1 MNTALSLD
9 NSGGLRYSPIVPPT
23 LLTYLL
29 KGFIPVAVSGPFG
42 DFLFQ
47 QVQTPEAEVW
57 YSNYLLVKDSRI
69 NSISKLPKLELQ
81 FGLNNT
87 FTYHGKGLGDR
98 ELHDGSFNL
107 LYVPSVDNQLHL
119 QAGRIY
125 TTFDIHLSPK
135 LLSKLA
141 EYFPVLGTFLDK
153 IAKGEAALLCPLN
166 QVTTIEMTRIV
177 DEILKNR
184 YMGTVRE
191 FYTVTKVMELLIVVL
206 EKISNQPIIDRI
218 FFRKEEIE
226 KIYTAKDEL
235 LKNLDKPVSLLILSR
250 KVGLNMHKLK
260 SGFQQFYG
268 SSVLIYRLHARMKE
282 AKRLLNDTDDQVD
295 NIGYATGYANS
306 QHFSKAYKK
315 YYGHTPAQQRKTNG
329 QK

>member
-9 NSGGLRYSPIVPPT
+9 NSGGLRYSPIVPPP
-23 LLTYLL
+23 LIAYLL
-29 KGFIPVAVSGPFG
+29 KGFIPVTVSGSFG

-47 QVQTPEAEVW
+47 QVQTPEAEIW
-57 YSNYLLVKDSRI
+57 YSNYLLLKDSSFS
-69 NSISKLPKLELQ
+69 SISKLPKLELQ
-81 FGLNNT
+81 FSLNNT
-87 FTYHGKGLGDR
+87 FTYHGEGLGDR

-107 LYVPSVDNQLHL
+107 LYVPSVNNLLSL

-135 LLSKLA
+135 LLGKLA
-141 EYFPVLGTFLDK
+141 DYFPVLAAFLDK
-153 IAKGEAALLCPLN
+153 IAKREAALLCPLN
-166 QVTTIEMTRIV
+166 QITTIEMTRIV
-177 DEILKNR
+177 DEILKNQ
-184 YMGTVRE
+184 YMGSVRE

-206 EKISNQPIIDRI
+206 EKITNSPMIDRI

-226 KIYTAKDEL
+226 KIYAAKDEL
-235 LKNLDKPVSLLILSR
+235 LKDLDKPISLLILSR

-268 SSVLIYRLHARMKE
+268 SSVLIYRLHVRMKE
-282 AKRLLNDTDDQVD
+282 AKRLLNDTDGQVD
-295 NIGYATGYANS
+295 DIGYATGYANT

-329 QK
+329 HR